1 MALAMAPNP
10 PLRRCGEARG
20 GWLLVPCWAPW
31 CGDGDGSGASG
42 GGGSKCGEARGETG
56 AVRAEGGGEGR
67 SDGRSSRRWLWKPT
81 ERALVPGESDRAVRC
96 VSVPLRAEL
105 SRDRAEL
112 SRDCEPWRCRADGT
126 EREVD
131 EERDVDEG
139 DERTVPPSLSSPP
152 GTARFARS
160 GLRATAARFD
170 GDGRRIRLGVLALA
184 LDTALADL
192 GIGV

>member
-1 MALAMAPNP
+1 
-10 PLRRCGEARG
+10 
-20 GWLLVPCWAPW
+20 
-31 CGDGDGSGASG
+31 
-42 GGGSKCGEARGETG
+42 
-56 AVRAEGGGEGR
+56 
-67 SDGRSSRRWLWKPT
+67 
-81 ERALVPGESDRAVRC
+81 
-96 VSVPLRAEL
+96 LRAEL

-170 GDGRRIRLGVLALA
+170 GDGRSTWRRIRLGVLALA

>member
-1 MALAMAPNP
+1 MAPNA

-20 GWLLVPCWAPW
+20 GWLLAPCWAPW

-67 SDGRSSRRWLWKPT
+67 SGGRWLWKPT

-96 VSVPLRAEL
+96 VSVPLRCEL
-105 SRDRAEL
+105 SRDRDEL

-131 EERDVDEG
+131 DERDVDEG
-139 DERTVPPSLSSPP
+139 DERTVPPSLSSPL

-160 GLRATAARFD
+160 GLRATEAGRD
-170 GDGRRIRLGVLALA
+170 GDGRRIWLGVVGLALGTT
-184 LDTALADL
+184 LERS
-192 GIGV
+192 

>member
-1 MALAMAPNP
+1 M
-10 PLRRCGEARG
+10 
-20 GWLLVPCWAPW
+20 LVPCWAPW
-31 CGDGDGSGASG
+31 CGDGDGSGASGG

-105 SRDRAEL
+105 SRAEL

-170 GDGRRIRLGVLALA
+170 GDERRDGHRIRLGVLALA
-184 LDTALADL
+184 LVTALADL